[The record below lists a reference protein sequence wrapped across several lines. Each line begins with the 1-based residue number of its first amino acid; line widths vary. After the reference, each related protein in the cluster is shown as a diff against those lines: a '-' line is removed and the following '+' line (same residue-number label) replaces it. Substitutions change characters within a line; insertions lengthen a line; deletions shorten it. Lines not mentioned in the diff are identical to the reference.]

1 MVWVLRG
8 VLTVAVAAYC
18 SNHIRVYGM
27 VMPIVVNLVLLVV
40 VERFTVQIFM
50 ALVNKIYINYE
61 YVFLL
66 TSNQSAVDNF
76 VAL

>member
-1 MVWVLRG
+1 
-8 VLTVAVAAYC
+8 
-18 SNHIRVYGM
+18 M
-27 VMPIVVNLVLLVV
+27 VMPIAVNLVLLVV
-40 VERFTVQIFM
+40 VERFMVQIFM

-66 TSNQSAVDNF
+66 TSNQSVVGNF